1 MLKEELKNYIISELN
16 KMGCRNVKFSNGEDD
31 FAVVFFDCDNL
42 ISFRQEIP
50 DWKYAGIQLNTE
62 KNDENNRK
70 YKIEFRKIQPKI

>member
-1 MLKEELKNYIISELN
+1 MLKEGLKTYIIDELQ
-16 KMGCRNVKFSNGEDD
+16 KMGCKNVKFSNGESD

-62 KNDENNRK
+62 KKEADEGK
-70 YKIEFRKIQPKI
+70 YKIEFRKIQLKV